1 MKSVNVYDFTI
12 AIPSISITKFL
23 QQSIIRTQSNSST
36 LINYLSEF
44 KLIRLNKSIPYI
56 SMWITKTLINITQ
69 SSNNSIKDGKISK
82 SVFLPST
89 KILIFTIRSKLTTHL
104 VTNQWNSYQLFQ
116 NMKSRR
122 KKIPQH

>member
-89 KILIFTIRSKLTTHL
+89 KILIFTISSKLTTHL